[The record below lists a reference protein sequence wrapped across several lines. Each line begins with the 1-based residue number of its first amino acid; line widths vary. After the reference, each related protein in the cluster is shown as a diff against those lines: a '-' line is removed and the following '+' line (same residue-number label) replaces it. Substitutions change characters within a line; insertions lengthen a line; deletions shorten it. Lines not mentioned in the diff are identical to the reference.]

1 MTHIDPSGEKIVIH
15 WNTKNEE
22 AIKKIRARFKIPKYT
37 TLNGFT
43 PAILPAHDMPMFEE
57 TARRGFFRYQKT
69 EWKFNGATY
78 SW

>member
-1 MTHIDPSGEKIVIH
+1 MTLTDPSGEKIVIH
-15 WNTKNEE
+15 WNTKDEE

-43 PAILPAHDMPMFEE
+43 PAILPAQDLAMFEE
-57 TARRGFFRYQKT
+57 TARRGYFNYRRV
-69 EWKFNGATY
+69 EWAFNGTSY